1 MMFDDIQE
9 VADCTDYIIK
19 DQREAIEAVKEM
31 QGGFRAAKALARLR
45 GERELVDSLIKI
57 VEAYETT
64 LKSFPPAGTYRRIK

>member
-9 VADCTDYIIK
+9 VAYCTDYIIK
-19 DQREAIEAVKEM
+19 DQREAIEAIKEM
-31 QGGFRAAKALARLR
+31 QGGFRVAYGISKHR
-45 GERELVDSLIKI
+45 GERELINNLIKL

>member
-31 QGGFRAAKALARLR
+31 QGGFRAAYAISRNSS
-45 GERELVDSLIKI
+45 ERSMIDTLIKL